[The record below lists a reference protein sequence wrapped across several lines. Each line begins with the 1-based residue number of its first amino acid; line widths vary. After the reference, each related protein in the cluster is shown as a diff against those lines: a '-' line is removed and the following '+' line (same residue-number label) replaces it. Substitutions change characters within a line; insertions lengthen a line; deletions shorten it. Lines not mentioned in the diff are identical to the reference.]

1 MNYLVLSPY
10 YPENFQQFSIEL
22 SKKGVTVLAIGQEP
36 YEQLGQGLQA
46 AITEYFRVEDL
57 ENLDEVKRAA
67 AFLFYKHGP
76 FDRIE
81 SQNEHWLEH
90 DAALREQFNVF
101 GMRYKHLKKTKFK
114 SKMKKYFKKAGVP
127 VVPGKVAEEL
137 DDVDKIINKIGLP
150 LIAKPDSGV
159 GASGVFKLTDD
170 ASVQAFKEAWDG
182 VTPYFLEAFVDK
194 AVVCTYDGL
203 VDIDGNIIYETS
215 LTYNNTPFDMVE
227 QQLDMGYYAEKEIDP
242 VLREY
247 GQAAVKAFDMKER
260 FFHIE
265 FFRYEDGSY
274 VAIEYNNRAA
284 GGYTVDVYN
293 HGHRVNLFHD
303 YAAMVVGERLPER
316 QFSQYSLVC
325 SRRKHTDYLHS
336 EQDIKDK
343 YGAHMI
349 DRKEMKGAFAELLG
363 DVNYFFVFDDPAE
376 VDAIYQ
382 FVTERVET
390 L

>member
-22 SKKGVTVLAIGQEP
+22 AKKGVTVLAIGQEP

-67 AFLFYKHGP
+67 AFLFYRHGP

-114 SKMKKYFKKAGVP
+114 SKMKKHFKKAGVP
-127 VVPGKVAEEL
+127 VVPGKVAKEL
-137 DDVDKIINKIGLP
+137 DDVDKIVKKIGLP

-159 GASGVFKLTDD
+159 GASGIFKLTDD

-215 LTYNNTPFDMVE
+215 LTYNKTPFDMVE
-227 QQLDMGYYAEKEIDP
+227 HQLDMGYYAEKEIDP
-242 VLREY
+242 VLRDY
-247 GQAAVKAFDMKER
+247 GHAIVKAFDMRER

-293 HGHRVNLFHD
+293 HGHRMNIFHE
-303 YAAMVVGERLPER
+303 YASMMAGEPVAKVE
-316 QFSQYSLVC
+316 FSQYCLAV
-325 SRRKHTDYLHS
+325 SRRDSGQYRYS
-336 EQDIKDK
+336 EDEIRAK
-343 YGAHMI
+343 YGAYLI
-349 DRKEMKGAFAELLG
+349 DQKRLSGAFAELLG
-363 DVNYFFVFDDPAE
+363 DVNYFFVFDNPAD

-382 FVTERVET
+382 FVTMRQ
-390 L
+390 

>member
-22 SKKGVTVLAIGQEP
+22 AKKGITVLAIGQEP
-36 YEQLGQGLQA
+36 YEQLGADLQA
-46 AITEYFRVEDL
+46 ALTEYFRVEDL

-101 GMRYKHLKKTKFK
+101 GMGYKHLKKTKFK
-114 SKMKKYFKKAGVP
+114 SKMKKYFKKAGIP

-137 DDVDKIINKIGLP
+137 KDVEKIVKKIGLP

-159 GASGVFKLTDD
+159 GASGVFKLTDE
-170 ASVQAFKEAWDG
+170 ASVEAFKEAWDG
-182 VTPYFLEAFVDK
+182 ETPYFLEAFVDK

-203 VDIDGNIIYETS
+203 VDRDGNIIYETS
-215 LTYNNTPFDMVE
+215 LTYNNTPFDMV
-227 QQLDMGYYAEKEIDP
+227 QHQLDMGYYAEKEIDP
-242 VLREY
+242 VLRDY
-247 GQAAVKAFDMKER
+247 GRAAVKAFGMKER

-293 HGHRVNLFHD
+293 HGHRINLFHD
-303 YAAMVVGERLPER
+303 YAAMIAGETFPER
-316 QFSQYSLVC
+316 DFSQYSFVV
-325 SRRKHTDYLHS
+325 SRRHQTSYRYSD
-336 EQDIKDK
+336 EEIKAK
-343 YGAHMI
+343 YGQYLI
-349 DRKEMKGAFAELLG
+349 DQKDLKGAFSELLG
-363 DVNYFFVFDDPAE
+363 DVNYFFVFDETELIDE
-376 VDAIYQ
+376 IYS
-382 FVTERVET
+382 FVTENQ
-390 L
+390 